1 MDSFLSTHRH
11 KRTSSRST
19 IPTPLMEPSEL
30 EELLQPFKEEFR
42 QKQADSF
49 AQAKASYEQLN
60 EQLTSELPQLIDL
73 R

>member
-1 MDSFLSTHRH
+1 M
-11 KRTSSRST
+11 
-19 IPTPLMEPSEL
+19 
-30 EELLQPFKEEFR
+30 QPFKEEFR
-42 QKQADSF
+42 QKQADTF